1 MGKNPILVLDK
12 KIRWKDSLESILNNS
27 LVKIFVTC
35 YSPII
40 LENNKNIAS
49 FFCCISCFV
58 VAKESVVFKKDSI
71 N

>member
-12 KIRWKDSLESILNNS
+12 KIRWKDS